1 MDISI
6 NPSEVTAFSRQLMQW
21 ANQMK
26 STKSTIV
33 SATRSLEQHW
43 KDPQFLMFVEI
54 VKGHGQTLGT
64 SIDQF
69 EKISKELGELA
80 KQLDE
85 MKRQQQRR
93 INNLR

>member
-1 MDISI
+1 MEISI
-6 NPSEVTAFSRQLMQW
+6 NPADVSTFSRQLMQW
-21 ANQMK
+21 ASQMK
-26 STKSTIV
+26 GIKNTIV
-33 SATRSLEQHW
+33 SKTRSMEQHW

-80 KQLDE
+80 KELEE